1 MSVTA
6 AQGFR
11 AAGVTAGLKASGTAD
26 VAVVV
31 NEGPRRAAA
40 AVLTENRV
48 AAAPVVWTRRAVQDG
63 RATAVVLNSGGA
75 NAATGAEG
83 LEDARRTAEHAAA
96 GVVDRPPRKVLIR
109 LGLVAPVGAR
119 V

>member
-11 AAGVTAGLKASGTAD
+11 AAGVTAGLKASGTPD

-31 NEGPRRAAA
+31 NEGPRDAAA

-48 AAAPVVWTRRAVQDG
+48 AAAPVVWTRRAVRDG

-96 GVVDRPPRKVLIR
+96 A
-109 LGLVAPVGAR
+109 LGTCLLYTSDAADDTASG
-119 V
+119 